1 MSNVESICSTVPDP
15 QSVIITSSG
24 VMVLRGS
31 DVTFTCSVQM
41 NQTIL
46 ASELS
51 LLMMNVSLIKPDG
64 SSLDIYNPVISGKTY
79 SFIVRM
85 ISFDDTDFGNYT
97 CTVTVKPQPSS
108 TFLIG
113 MSKLESNPIEV
124 LIGK

>member
-1 MSNVESICSTVPDP
+1 MSNVEIVCSTVPDP
-15 QSVIITSSG
+15 QSVTIIGSG
-24 VMVLRGS
+24 MMVLRGS
-31 DVTFTCSVQM
+31 DITFTCSVQM
-41 NQTIL
+41 NQTIP

-79 SFIVRM
+79 SFTARV

-97 CTVTVKPQPSS
+97 CTVTVRPQSSS

-124 LIGK
+124 LLGK

>member
-1 MSNVESICSTVPDP
+1 MSNVEIICSTVPDP
-15 QSVIITSSG
+15 HSITLTSSG

-31 DVTFTCSVQM
+31 DVAFTCSVQM

-46 ASELS
+46 TSELS

-79 SFIVRM
+79 SFTTRV
-85 ISFDDTDFGNYT
+85 ISFGDTDFGNYT
-97 CTVTVKPQPSS
+97 CTVTVRPQSSS